1 MYAPKRVWRRWTRK
15 TNLNKRRFAVA
26 SSVAATALTSLV
38 QARGHRVN
46 HLKELPLVVDLDVKV
61 DKTKKAQEL
70 FKKLGLLDDVDASKD
85 SKRIRSGIGKIR
97 NRRFKQK
104 TGPLVVHNGELEHLR
119 AFRNLPGV
127 EFSNVNSLSILKL
140 APGGHLGRLCVWT
153 KSAFEHLNGLFG
165 TNTSVSNRLRNGKHW
180 VLPRSCISN
189 TDVESI
195 LTSDNIYNVL
205 NNLPKV
211 DVLKVKK
218 GNPTKNNKLM
228 STLNPW
234 LAHNEETRNKKKSEW
249 NKSLES
255 KRKTLN
261 ELLKKRRNKLSN
273 ELKELYNKDDWK
285 IW

>member
-46 HLKELPLVVDLDVKV
+46 HLKELPVVVDLDVKV
-61 DKTKKAQEL
+61 DKTKKAQDL
-70 FKKLGLLDDVDASKD
+70 FKKLGLSDDVEASKD

-97 NRRFKQK
+97 NRRFKHK
-104 TGPLVVHNGELEHLR
+104 RGPLVVHNGETEQLR

-127 EFSNVNSLSILKL
+127 EFSHVHSLSILKL
-140 APGGHLGRLCVWT
+140 APGGHLGRLVVWT
-153 KSAFEHLNGLFG
+153 KSAFEQLDKLFG
-165 TNTSVSNRLRNGKHW
+165 TSTSTSNRLRNGKHW

-195 LTSDNIYNVL
+195 LTSDNVYNVL
-205 NNLPKV
+205 NHLPHI

-218 GNPTKNNKLM
+218 GNPTKNNKLL
-228 STLNPW
+228 SSLNPW
-234 LAHNEETRNKKKSEW
+234 LAQDETTRNKKKAEW
-249 NKSLES
+249 GKSLET
-255 KRKTLN
+255 KRKTLS
-261 ELLKKRRNKLSN
+261 ELLKKRRNNLT
-273 ELKELYNKDDWK
+273 KELHQKYDELN
-285 IW
+285 

>member
-46 HLKELPLVVDLDVKV
+46 NLKELPVVLDLDVKV
-61 DKTKKAQEL
+61 EKTQKAKEL
-70 FKKLGLLDDVDASKD
+70 LHKLGLLDDVNASKD
-85 SKRIRSGIGKIR
+85 SRRVRSGIGKIR
-97 NRRFKQK
+97 NRRFKNK
-104 TGPLVVHNGELEHLR
+104 KGPLVVHDGETEQLR

-127 EFSNVNSLSILKL
+127 EFSHVHSLSILKL

-153 KSAFEHLNGLFG
+153 KSAFEQLDKLFG
-165 TNTSVSNRLRNGKHW
+165 THTSLSTRLRNGRNW

-195 LTSDNIYNVL
+195 LTSDNVYNVL
-205 NNLPKV
+205 NHLPHV
-211 DVLKVKK
+211 NVLKVHR
-218 GNPTKNNKLM
+218 GNPTKNTKLM
-228 STLNPW
+228 NTLNPW
-234 LAHNEETRNKKKSEW
+234 LAHDETTRTKKKSEW

-255 KRKTLN
+255 KKKTLN
-261 ELLKKRRNKLSN
+261 SLLNNRRSKLSN
-273 ELKELYNKDDWK
+273 ELKELYNKED
-285 IW
+285 